1 MCLTLMVLLLLT
13 GCALLPTTIS
23 DLATGMDDTVT
34 ISRAEY
40 ERLQRYAELDEI
52 WQIVEQYYYQEPDT
66 QAMLDGAEMGL
77 LYGLGDPYTYYYTP
91 DQYAQLWAD
100 DEGEYAG
107 IGIQIMGNYAT
118 GLCTISRVF
127 LDSPA
132 LDAGLRKGDVLTRV
146 EDIDVVTTT
155 LQDAVNIMRGEP
167 GTPVNV
173 QVQRGDQLLD
183 FVVDRAVVHVNWVN
197 SCMLDGDVGYISL
210 YEFSGDCSPSFAV
223 HLDNLMSQGA
233 KALVI
238 DLRDNPGGWVDDA
251 QKVADM
257 FLEEGNVASLVYRDG
272 TTELYTTT
280 TDGKENPIPLVVL
293 VNEYSASAS
302 EILAG
307 ALQDRGR
314 ATIVGTQTFGKGVVQ
329 YVLPVGTRGAG
340 MQLTVAQYY
349 TPSGNEVHKV
359 GITPDIEATL
369 PEGDTTMY
377 DIGDLDD
384 AQLKKAYEV
393 ALDLIEPKKSL
404 FICFKTVYT
413 KANHPAKPSGL
424 ACGGGGWACVCSRLR
439 AREPRFLRPR

>member
-1 MCLTLMVLLLLT
+1 MCLALMVSLLLT

-23 DLATGMDDTVT
+23 DLVTGADDTVT
-34 ISRAEY
+34 ITRAEY

-66 QAMLDGAEMGL
+66 EAMLDGAEMGL

-107 IGIQIMGNYAT
+107 IGIQIMGDYTT

-183 FVVDRAVVHVNWVN
+183 FVVQRAVVHVNWVN

-223 HLDNLMSQGA
+223 HLDNLMNQGA

-349 TPSGNEVHKV
+349 TPNGNEVHKV

-384 AQLKKAYEV
+384 AQLKAAYEV
-393 ALDLIEPKKSL
+393 ALGLIEP
-404 FICFKTVYT
+404 
-413 KANHPAKPSGL
+413 
-424 ACGGGGWACVCSRLR
+424 
-439 AREPRFLRPR
+439 

>member
-1 MCLTLMVLLLLT
+1 MKTLSKKRFKLMCLTLMVLLLLT

-23 DLATGMDDTVT
+23 DLAAGMDDTVT

-107 IGIQIMGNYAT
+107 IGIQIMGDYAT

-349 TPSGNEVHKV
+349 TPNGNEVHKV
-359 GITPDIEATL
+359 GITPDIEASL

-384 AQLKKAYEV
+384 DQLKKAYEV
-393 ALDLIEPKKSL
+393 ALDLIEP
-404 FICFKTVYT
+404 
-413 KANHPAKPSGL
+413 
-424 ACGGGGWACVCSRLR
+424 
-439 AREPRFLRPR
+439 

>member
-1 MCLTLMVLLLLT
+1 MKTLSKKRFKLMCLTLMVLLLLT

-302 EILAG
+302 EILTG

-393 ALDLIEPKKSL
+393 ALDLIEP
-404 FICFKTVYT
+404 
-413 KANHPAKPSGL
+413 
-424 ACGGGGWACVCSRLR
+424 
-439 AREPRFLRPR
+439 

>member
-1 MCLTLMVLLLLT
+1 MKTLSKKRFKLMCLTLMVLLLLT

-23 DLATGMDDTVT
+23 DLAAGMDDTVT

-107 IGIQIMGNYAT
+107 IGIQIMGDYAT

-167 GTPVNV
+167 GTSVNV
-173 QVQRGDQLLD
+173 QVQRGDQRMD

-349 TPSGNEVHKV
+349 TPNGNEVHKV

-393 ALDLIEPKKSL
+393 ALDLIEP
-404 FICFKTVYT
+404 
-413 KANHPAKPSGL
+413 
-424 ACGGGGWACVCSRLR
+424 
-439 AREPRFLRPR
+439 

>member
-1 MCLTLMVLLLLT
+1 MKTLSKKRFKLMCLTLMVLLLLT

-132 LDAGLRKGDVLTRV
+132 LDAGLRKGDILTRV

-280 TDGKENPIPLVVL
+280 TDGKENPRPLVVL

-349 TPSGNEVHKV
+349 TPNGNEVHKV

-384 AQLKKAYEV
+384 AQLKKAYDV
-393 ALDLIEPKKSL
+393 DLDLIEP
-404 FICFKTVYT
+404 
-413 KANHPAKPSGL
+413 
-424 ACGGGGWACVCSRLR
+424 
-439 AREPRFLRPR
+439 

>member
-1 MCLTLMVLLLLT
+1 MKTLSKKRFKLMCLTLMVLLLLT

-107 IGIQIMGNYAT
+107 IGIQIMGDYTT

-132 LDAGLRKGDVLTRV
+132 LDVGLRKGDVLTRV

-183 FVVDRAVVHVNWVN
+183 FVVQRAVVHVNWVN

-349 TPSGNEVHKV
+349 TPNGNEVHKV
-359 GITPDIEATL
+359 GITPDIEASL

-393 ALDLIEPKKSL
+393 ALDLIEP
-404 FICFKTVYT
+404 
-413 KANHPAKPSGL
+413 
-424 ACGGGGWACVCSRLR
+424 
-439 AREPRFLRPR
+439 

>member
-1 MCLTLMVLLLLT
+1 MKTLSKKRFKLMCLTLMVLLLLT

-132 LDAGLRKGDVLTRV
+132 LDAGLRKGDILTRV

-238 DLRDNPGGWVDDA
+238 DMRDNPGGWVDDA

-349 TPSGNEVHKV
+349 TPNGNEVHKV

-393 ALDLIEPKKSL
+393 ALDLIEP
-404 FICFKTVYT
+404 
-413 KANHPAKPSGL
+413 
-424 ACGGGGWACVCSRLR
+424 
-439 AREPRFLRPR
+439 

>member
-23 DLATGMDDTVT
+23 DLAAGMDDTVT

-223 HLDNLMSQGA
+223 HLDNLVSQGA

-349 TPSGNEVHKV
+349 TPNGNEVHKV

-393 ALDLIEPKKSL
+393 ALDLIEP
-404 FICFKTVYT
+404 
-413 KANHPAKPSGL
+413 
-424 ACGGGGWACVCSRLR
+424 
-439 AREPRFLRPR
+439 

>member
-1 MCLTLMVLLLLT
+1 MKTLSKKRFKLMCLTLMVLLLLT
-13 GCALLPTTIS
+13 GCALLPTTIT

-107 IGIQIMGNYAT
+107 IGIQIMGDYAT

-132 LDAGLRKGDVLTRV
+132 LDVGLRKRDVLTRV

-349 TPSGNEVHKV
+349 TPNGNEVHKV

-393 ALDLIEPKKSL
+393 ALDLIEP
-404 FICFKTVYT
+404 
-413 KANHPAKPSGL
+413 
-424 ACGGGGWACVCSRLR
+424 
-439 AREPRFLRPR
+439 

>member
-1 MCLTLMVLLLLT
+1 MKTLSKKRFKLMCLTLMVLLLLT

-223 HLDNLMSQGA
+223 HLDNLMSQGV

-349 TPSGNEVHKV
+349 TPNGNEVHKV

-393 ALDLIEPKKSL
+393 ALDLIEP
-404 FICFKTVYT
+404 
-413 KANHPAKPSGL
+413 
-424 ACGGGGWACVCSRLR
+424 
-439 AREPRFLRPR
+439 

>member
-1 MCLTLMVLLLLT
+1 MKNPKRFKLMCLTLMVSLLLT

-23 DLATGMDDTVT
+23 DLVTGTDDTVT

-91 DQYAQLWAD
+91 EQYAQLWAD

-107 IGIQIMGNYAT
+107 IGIQIMGDYTT

-223 HLDNLMSQGA
+223 HLDNLMNQGA

-257 FLEEGNVASLVYRDG
+257 FLDEGNVASLVYRDG

-349 TPSGNEVHKV
+349 TPNGNEVHKV

-393 ALDLIEPKKSL
+393 ALDMIEP
-404 FICFKTVYT
+404 
-413 KANHPAKPSGL
+413 
-424 ACGGGGWACVCSRLR
+424 
-439 AREPRFLRPR
+439 

>member
-1 MCLTLMVLLLLT
+1 MCLALMVSLMLT
-13 GCALLPTTIS
+13 GCALLPTTVS
-23 DLATGMDDTVT
+23 DAVLGTGDTVA
-34 ISRAEY
+34 ISRSEY

-52 WQIVEQYYYQEPDT
+52 WQIVETYYYQEPDEES
-66 QAMLDGAEMGL
+66 MLDGAEMGL

-91 DQYAQLWAD
+91 EQYAQLWAD

-107 IGIQIMGNYAT
+107 IGIQIMGDYIT

-132 LDAGLRKGDVLTRV
+132 LDAGLRKGDILTRV
-146 EDIDVVTTT
+146 EDVDVVATT

-197 SCMLDGDVGYISL
+197 SCMLEGNVGYISL

-223 HLDNLMSQGA
+223 HLDNLMNEGA
-233 KALVI
+233 RSLII

-257 FLEEGNVASLVYRDG
+257 FLAEGNVASLVYRDG

-349 TPSGNEVHKV
+349 TPNGNEVHKV

-377 DIGDLDD
+377 DIGDLSD
-384 AQLKKAYEV
+384 AQLKKAHEI
-393 ALDLIEPKKSL
+393 ALSL
-404 FICFKTVYT
+404 T
-413 KANHPAKPSGL
+413 GD
-424 ACGGGGWACVCSRLR
+424 
-439 AREPRFLRPR
+439 

>member
-1 MCLTLMVLLLLT
+1 MKTLSKKRFKLMCLTLMVLLLLT

-132 LDAGLRKGDVLTRV
+132 LDAGLRKGDILTRV

-349 TPSGNEVHKV
+349 TPNGNEVHKV
-359 GITPDIEATL
+359 GITPDIEAAL

-393 ALDLIEPKKSL
+393 ALDLIEP
-404 FICFKTVYT
+404 
-413 KANHPAKPSGL
+413 
-424 ACGGGGWACVCSRLR
+424 
-439 AREPRFLRPR
+439 

>member
-1 MCLTLMVLLLLT
+1 MKTLSKKRFKLMCLTLMVLLLLT

-107 IGIQIMGNYAT
+107 IGIQIMGDYAT

-293 VNEYSASAS
+293 ANEYSASAS

-349 TPSGNEVHKV
+349 TPNGNEVHKV

-393 ALDLIEPKKSL
+393 ALDLIEP
-404 FICFKTVYT
+404 
-413 KANHPAKPSGL
+413 
-424 ACGGGGWACVCSRLR
+424 
-439 AREPRFLRPR
+439 

>member
-1 MCLTLMVLLLLT
+1 MKTLSKKRFKLMCLTLMVLLLLT

-23 DLATGMDDTVT
+23 DLAAGMDDTVT

-107 IGIQIMGNYAT
+107 IGIQIMGDYAT

-238 DLRDNPGGWVDDA
+238 DLRDNPGGWGDDA

-349 TPSGNEVHKV
+349 TPNGNEVHKV

-393 ALDLIEPKKSL
+393 ALDLIEP
-404 FICFKTVYT
+404 
-413 KANHPAKPSGL
+413 
-424 ACGGGGWACVCSRLR
+424 
-439 AREPRFLRPR
+439 

>member
-107 IGIQIMGNYAT
+107 IGIQIMGDYAT

-197 SCMLDGDVGYISL
+197 SCMLDGGVGYISL

-349 TPSGNEVHKV
+349 TPNGNEVHKV

-393 ALDLIEPKKSL
+393 ALDLIEP
-404 FICFKTVYT
+404 
-413 KANHPAKPSGL
+413 
-424 ACGGGGWACVCSRLR
+424 
-439 AREPRFLRPR
+439 

>member
-1 MCLTLMVLLLLT
+1 MKTLSKKRFKLMCLTLMVLLLLT

-146 EDIDVVTTT
+146 EDIDVVTAT

-349 TPSGNEVHKV
+349 TPNGNEVHKV

-393 ALDLIEPKKSL
+393 ALDLIEP
-404 FICFKTVYT
+404 
-413 KANHPAKPSGL
+413 
-424 ACGGGGWACVCSRLR
+424 
-439 AREPRFLRPR
+439 

>member
-1 MCLTLMVLLLLT
+1 MKTLSKKRFKLMCLTLMVLLLLT

-107 IGIQIMGNYAT
+107 IGIQIMGDYAT

-349 TPSGNEVHKV
+349 TPNGNEVHKV

-384 AQLKKAYEV
+384 DQLKKAYEV
-393 ALDLIEPKKSL
+393 ALDLIEP
-404 FICFKTVYT
+404 
-413 KANHPAKPSGL
+413 
-424 ACGGGGWACVCSRLR
+424 
-439 AREPRFLRPR
+439 

>member
-107 IGIQIMGNYAT
+107 IGIQIMGDYAT

-293 VNEYSASAS
+293 ANEYSASAS

-349 TPSGNEVHKV
+349 TPNGNEVHKV

-393 ALDLIEPKKSL
+393 ALDLIEP
-404 FICFKTVYT
+404 
-413 KANHPAKPSGL
+413 
-424 ACGGGGWACVCSRLR
+424 
-439 AREPRFLRPR
+439 

>member
-1 MCLTLMVLLLLT
+1 MKTLSKKRFKLMCLTLMVLLLLT

-23 DLATGMDDTVT
+23 DLAAGMDDTVT

-107 IGIQIMGNYAT
+107 IGIQIMGDYAT

-349 TPSGNEVHKV
+349 TPNGNEVHKV

-384 AQLKKAYEV
+384 AQLKAAYEV
-393 ALDLIEPKKSL
+393 ALGLIEP
-404 FICFKTVYT
+404 
-413 KANHPAKPSGL
+413 
-424 ACGGGGWACVCSRLR
+424 
-439 AREPRFLRPR
+439 

>member
-107 IGIQIMGNYAT
+107 IGIQIMGDYAT

-223 HLDNLMSQGA
+223 RLDNLMSQGA

-349 TPSGNEVHKV
+349 TPNGNEVHKV

-393 ALDLIEPKKSL
+393 ALDLIEP
-404 FICFKTVYT
+404 
-413 KANHPAKPSGL
+413 
-424 ACGGGGWACVCSRLR
+424 
-439 AREPRFLRPR
+439 

>member
-1 MCLTLMVLLLLT
+1 MCLALMVSLMLT
-13 GCALLPTTIS
+13 GCALLPTTVS
-23 DLATGMDDTVT
+23 DAVLGTDDTVT
-34 ISRAEY
+34 ISRSEY

-52 WQIVEQYYYQEPDT
+52 WQIVETYYYQEPDEES
-66 QAMLDGAEMGL
+66 MLDGAEMGL

-91 DQYAQLWAD
+91 EQYAQLWAD

-107 IGIQIMGNYAT
+107 IGIQIMGDYVT

-132 LDAGLRKGDVLTRV
+132 LDAGLRKGDILTRV
-146 EDIDVVTTT
+146 EDVDVVATT

-197 SCMLDGDVGYISL
+197 SCMLEGNVGYISL

-223 HLDNLMSQGA
+223 HLDNLMNEGA
-233 KALVI
+233 RSLII

-257 FLEEGNVASLVYRDG
+257 FLAEGNVASLVYRDG

-349 TPSGNEVHKV
+349 TPNGNEVHKV

-377 DIGDLDD
+377 DIGDLSD
-384 AQLKKAYEV
+384 AQLKKAHEI
-393 ALDLIEPKKSL
+393 ALSL
-404 FICFKTVYT
+404 T
-413 KANHPAKPSGL
+413 GD
-424 ACGGGGWACVCSRLR
+424 
-439 AREPRFLRPR
+439 

>member
-1 MCLTLMVLLLLT
+1 MKNPKRFKLMCLTLMVSLLLT

-23 DLATGMDDTVT
+23 DLVTGTDDTVT

-91 DQYAQLWAD
+91 EQYAQLWAD

-107 IGIQIMGNYAT
+107 IGIQIMGDYTT

-210 YEFSGDCSPSFAV
+210 YEFSGDCSPSFTV
-223 HLDNLMSQGA
+223 HLDNLMNQGA

-257 FLEEGNVASLVYRDG
+257 FLDEGNVASLVYRDG

-349 TPSGNEVHKV
+349 TPNGNEVHKV

-393 ALDLIEPKKSL
+393 ALDMIEP
-404 FICFKTVYT
+404 
-413 KANHPAKPSGL
+413 
-424 ACGGGGWACVCSRLR
+424 
-439 AREPRFLRPR
+439 

>member
-1 MCLTLMVLLLLT
+1 MKTLSKKRFKLMCLTLMVLLLLT

-23 DLATGMDDTVT
+23 DLAAGMDDTVT

-107 IGIQIMGNYAT
+107 IGIQIMGDYAT

-197 SCMLDGDVGYISL
+197 SCLLDGDVGYISL

-307 ALQDRGR
+307 ALQDRSR

-349 TPSGNEVHKV
+349 TPNGNEVHKV

-393 ALDLIEPKKSL
+393 ALDLIEP
-404 FICFKTVYT
+404 
-413 KANHPAKPSGL
+413 
-424 ACGGGGWACVCSRLR
+424 
-439 AREPRFLRPR
+439 

>member
-1 MCLTLMVLLLLT
+1 MKTLSKKRFRLMCLTLMVLLLLT

-107 IGIQIMGNYAT
+107 LGIQIMGNYAT

-349 TPSGNEVHKV
+349 TPNGNEVHKV

-393 ALDLIEPKKSL
+393 ALDLIEP
-404 FICFKTVYT
+404 
-413 KANHPAKPSGL
+413 
-424 ACGGGGWACVCSRLR
+424 
-439 AREPRFLRPR
+439 

>member
-1 MCLTLMVLLLLT
+1 MKTLSKKRFKLMCLTLMVLLLLT

-23 DLATGMDDTVT
+23 DLAAGMDDTVT

-107 IGIQIMGNYAT
+107 IGIQIMGDYAT

-223 HLDNLMSQGA
+223 HLDNLMIQGA

-251 QKVADM
+251 QKGADM

-349 TPSGNEVHKV
+349 TPNGNEVHKV

-393 ALDLIEPKKSL
+393 ALDLIEP
-404 FICFKTVYT
+404 
-413 KANHPAKPSGL
+413 
-424 ACGGGGWACVCSRLR
+424 
-439 AREPRFLRPR
+439 

>member
-40 ERLQRYAELDEI
+40 DRLQRYAELDEI

-107 IGIQIMGNYAT
+107 IGIQIMGDYAT

-349 TPSGNEVHKV
+349 TPNGNEVHKV

-393 ALDLIEPKKSL
+393 ALDLIEP
-404 FICFKTVYT
+404 
-413 KANHPAKPSGL
+413 
-424 ACGGGGWACVCSRLR
+424 
-439 AREPRFLRPR
+439 

>member
-1 MCLTLMVLLLLT
+1 MCLALMVSLLLT

-23 DLATGMDDTVT
+23 DLVTGADDTVT
-34 ISRAEY
+34 ITRAEY

-66 QAMLDGAEMGL
+66 EAMLDGAEMGL

-107 IGIQIMGNYAT
+107 IGIQIMGDYTT

-183 FVVDRAVVHVNWVN
+183 FVVQRAVVHVNWVN

-223 HLDNLMSQGA
+223 HLDNLMNQGA

-349 TPSGNEVHKV
+349 TPNGNEVHKV

-384 AQLKKAYEV
+384 AQLKAAYEV
-393 ALDLIEPKKSL
+393 ALDMIEP
-404 FICFKTVYT
+404 
-413 KANHPAKPSGL
+413 
-424 ACGGGGWACVCSRLR
+424 
-439 AREPRFLRPR
+439 